1 MRQNVV
7 DSQPLHSIQDILGT
21 SFCGKRN
28 EYLQQRHAHYSQR
41 SFLSSLVSPFGML
54 QPNHVRG
61 RSSPPAPMPW
71 PC

>member
-1 MRQNVV
+1 MHARRGWTG
-7 DSQPLHSIQDILGT
+7 LA
-21 SFCGKRN
+21 
-28 EYLQQRHAHYSQR
+28 YLCTPTDVFTVPKDAVAASHAHYSQR